1 MRTRSTRPA
10 ARLIGIFVGGPLF
23 GRLADHF
30 GRRPVFLV
38 DMLIFLIGSV
48 LHSSSLTVSSSS
60 SPTVSSSS
68 SSGC

>member
-1 MRTRSTRPA
+1 M
-10 ARLIGIFVGGPLF
+10 F